1 MPKLTNKL
9 IERTVNKGEAT
20 TLWDQSLRGFAFRLS
35 PNGKAVWLIKRR
47 LGEGGR
53 NAKQVLFVF
62 GEYPVMD
69 LDDATTEA
77 HKLIA
82 SIAAGINPQNEKR
95 KKKNKQHEAYANG
108 KLKDVYTQWYAKHRA
123 DDWET
128 PGTYWYEVGRRFNVE
143 VLPKLRDQTLVS
155 DISKSDIT
163 TLIDN
168 KERITKSGARQ
179 VFNAIRPFF
188 KWCASRELIPFDPM
202 DGMTP
207 PEPSEARERIL
218 NPDELAQVWEA
229 LDHTGLP
236 YGAFYKLLILT
247 LQRRDEVAG
256 MQWCELNHRTK
267 EWIIPGS
274 RTKNGREHLVHLSPL
289 AWETIEDVAAS
300 APRIGEGRFRYAHI
314 FPSTETTYISAF
326 SDAKHDLDETIKEIF
341 GSKLEPWRVH
351 DLRRTGATGLASLG
365 IAPHIVER
373 VLNHISGSA
382 AAKATGIDAALVR
395 VYQRF
400 QYAEER
406 KQALLTWS
414 SYIDRLRQGVTP
426 ELQFDSLLALP
437 KPSDS

>member
-20 TLWDQSLRGFAFRLS
+20 TLWSVSLRGFAFRLS

-53 NAKQVLFVF
+53 NAKQILFVF

-69 LDDATTEA
+69 LDDATVEA

-108 KLKDVYTQWYAKHRA
+108 KLKDVYQQWYAKHRD

-143 VLPKLRDQTLVS
+143 VLPKLGALTLVS

-168 KERITKSGARQ
+168 KERLTKSGARQ
-179 VFNAIRPFF
+179 VFNAMRPFF
-188 KWCASRELIPFDPM
+188 KWMRAREIIPFDPM
-202 DGMTP
+202 EGLSAPDP
-207 PEPSEARERIL
+207 QEARDRVL
-218 NPDELAQVWEA
+218 SLDELVMVWEA
-229 LDHTGLP
+229 TDHIPLP
-236 YGAFYKLLILT
+236 WGAFYKLLMLT

-274 RTKNGREHLVHLSPL
+274 RTKNGREHLIHLSPL
-289 AWETIEDVAAS
+289 AWSVIEGVRKF
-300 APRIGEGRFRYAHI
+300 APRVGEGRFASAYV
-314 FPSTETTYISAF
+314 FPSSTLATYISAF
-326 SDAKHDLDETIKEIF
+326 SVAKQTLDDTVVEIF
-341 GSKLEPWRVH
+341 GNEIERWRLH

-365 IAPHIVER
+365 VPPHIVER
-373 VLNHISGSA
+373 ILNHISARDVGGL
-382 AAKATGIDAALVR
+382 TGI
-395 VYQRF
+395 YQRF
-400 QYAEER
+400 QYVEER
-406 KQALLTWS
+406 KQALLSWS
-414 SYIDRLRQGVTP
+414 NFIERLPLKRIEDAC
-426 ELQFDSLLALP
+426 ELQATPLIALP
-437 KPSDS
+437 SPMEA